1 MVQIVYSNCAC
12 VFMVNDITLLHVMM
26 CLVKFLLIW
35 HILMEVVVAI
45 MTIGK
50 IIYMYAVTTH
60 MQHLLMHNY
69 DPGLIQV
76 ANLAVF
82 RLIPLILEAQSG
94 GRSCCGD

>member
-60 MQHLLMHNY
+60 IHCKNRLVVLTTGWLPQLQTIASYSYLSFTLVY
-69 DPGLIQV
+69 D
-76 ANLAVF
+76 
-82 RLIPLILEAQSG
+82 R
-94 GRSCCGD
+94 D

>member
-12 VFMVNDITLLHVMM
+12 VFMVNDITLLHVMI
-26 CLVKFLLIW
+26 KFLLIW

-60 MQHLLMHNY
+60 TLQKQIGCFNHRVVT
-69 DPGLIQV
+69 PV
-76 ANLAVF
+76 ADNCKL
-82 RLIPLILEAQSG
+82 
-94 GRSCCGD
+94 